1 MKNKK
6 EEFLYWI
13 SVVIFLFLI
22 LGPILWCFIISIGHE
37 KDIFSNRDTFF
48 PKSFSFFNY
57 KKLLNIS
64 TKEGSNFIL
73 AMKNSL
79 FTSLITVI
87 LGTPLAILTGYALA
101 RFKNKFILVFMGLL
115 FSTLIIPLF
124 TTIIPLYTIFS
135 HYNILNNIF
144 WLAIVY
150 VSSFLPLVTWITMN
164 YFKKFPIEIEEMALI
179 DGCSKFEVIVHILI
193 PNVYP
198 IILTSML
205 IIFLKSWS
213 QYQLPLV
220 LAASRD
226 IKPLTVLIAEFSS
239 KDLILYSQIA
249 TAGILTIIPPMIF
262 SFLFRNYLI
271 SGLTKGSS

>member
-1 MKNKK
+1 MKIKK
-6 EEFLYWI
+6 ETIIYCI
-13 SVVIFLFLI
+13 GVIIFLFLI
-22 LGPILWCFIISIGHE
+22 LGPIFWCFIISIGHE
-37 KDIFSNRDTFF
+37 KDVFNNRNSFF
-48 PKSFSFFNY
+48 PTSVSFFNY
-57 KKLLNIS
+57 KKLLDIS
-64 TKEGSNFIL
+64 TKEGNSFLL
-73 AMKNSL
+73 AMKSSL
-79 FTSLITVI
+79 LTSFITVV
-87 LGTPLAILTGYALA
+87 LGTPLAIVTGYALA
-101 RFKNKFILVFMGLL
+101 RFKNKVISIFMGLL
-115 FSTLIIPLF
+115 FSTLIMPLF

-135 HYNILNNIF
+135 EYNLLNNLF

-150 VSSFLPLVTWITMN
+150 ISSFLPLVTWITMN
-164 YFKKFPIEIEEMALI
+164 YFKEFPIEIEERALI
-179 DGCSKFEVIVHILI
+179 DGCTKFEVITHILI

-198 IILTSML
+198 IIITSML

-220 LAASRD
+220 LAASRE

-262 SFLFRNYLI
+262 SFIFRNYLI

>member
-6 EEFLYWI
+6 EEIIYWV
-13 SVVIFLFLI
+13 SVVIFLFLT
-22 LGPILWCFIISIGHE
+22 LGPIIWCFIISVGHE
-37 KDIFSNRDTFF
+37 KDIFSNRDVFF
-48 PKSFSFFNY
+48 PSSFSFLNY

-64 TKEGSNFIL
+64 TKEGSSFLL

-79 FTSLITVI
+79 FTSFITVV
-87 LGTPLAILTGYALA
+87 LGTPLAISTGYALA
-101 RFKNKFILVFMGLL
+101 RFKNKVILIFMGLL
-115 FSTLIIPLF
+115 FSTLVIPLF

-135 HYNILNNIF
+135 QYNILNSIF
-144 WLAIVY
+144 WLAIIY

-164 YFKKFPIEIEEMALI
+164 YFKEFPIEIEEMALI
-179 DGCSKFEVIVHILI
+179 DGCSKFKAIIYILI

-198 IILTSML
+198 IIITSML

-226 IKPLTVLIAEFSS
+226 VKPLTVLIAEFSS
-239 KDLILYSQIA
+239 KDLVLYSQMA

-262 SFLFRNYLI
+262 SFVFRNYLI